1 MWSCR
6 YLLKVGLRGFKGCA
20 FIGEDDSVKVIVR
33 GRDRAL
39 PLSQCGVPVDRRFTF
54 YDQVHTTGMDIRQ
67 AVDANAVVTVGVLAA
82 LLHFVVVD
90 TVRAVDG
97 V

>member
-1 MWSCR
+1 
-6 YLLKVGLRGFKGCA
+6 
-20 FIGEDDSVKVIVR
+20 
-33 GRDRAL
+33 
-39 PLSQCGVPVDRRFTF
+39 
-54 YDQVHTTGMDIRQ
+54 MDIRQ